1 MSGDQMEGPGL
12 TGPGLTG
19 DGGPAGFDP
28 CKEALFNIYN
38 YLDGEITEEVKME
51 VRKHLVD
58 CSPCDGAFGFEAEL
72 KALVSRCCCE
82 EVPDGLRERIASA
95 LGLTG

>member
-1 MSGDQMEGPGL
+1 MSGDQMEGPGS
-12 TGPGLTG
+12 TGATDAAKL
-19 DGGPAGFDP
+19 DP

>member
-1 MSGDQMEGPGL
+1 MSGDQMEGPGS
-12 TGPGLTG
+12 TGAGGPG
-19 DGGPAGFDP
+19 GFDQ
-28 CKEALFNIYN
+28 CKEALLNIYN